1 MGSEYSM
8 VEAILRGEV
17 LIATVLTLGLLV
29 TALLKKEELTS
40 DAARRNLKKN
50 MRLFWIT
57 MLALFIPLLLYISS
71 EVIDFMGAMEMYG
84 GQMLNLEF
92 LAENL
97 EVATFFILNIG
108 LMLSYYVFIRI
119 RRQVDGHP

>member
-1 MGSEYSM
+1 M

-119 RRQVDGHP
+119 RGQVDGHP